1 MKHETRN
8 MKTSKKGAVWAESRA
23 EILNVLHFN
32 ISIALMILNGMFCEF
47 CFQNAVR
54 NVVLPTHTPMSPV
67 SRPSSLHSFQ
77 ISKPFLPAS
86 ASKCLIMISSTAIDV
101 CDHLND
107 DKGQFILK
115 EGI

>member
-32 ISIALMILNGMFCEF
+32 ISIALMILNRMFCD
-47 CFQNAVR
+47 QNAVK
-54 NVVLPTHTPMSPV
+54 NIVLPTHTPMSPV

-77 ISKPFLPAS
+77 ISKLVLPTS
-86 ASKCLIMISSTAIDV
+86 ASIYLIIISSSAIDV
-101 CDHLND
+101 CDHLNGD
-107 DKGQFILK
+107 IGSKTIPK

>member
-47 CFQNAVR
+47 CLQNAVR
-54 NVVLPTHTPMSPV
+54 NMVLPTHPPLSP
-67 SRPSSLHSFQ
+67 SLHSFQ
-77 ISKPFLPAS
+77 ISKLVLPTS
-86 ASKCLIMISSTAIDV
+86 ASICLIIISSTAIYV